1 MRHSRARL
9 SRRRP
14 RLRRRKATDHPYP
27 ALGRRRRTKSP
38 YGLLLAM
45 AESGAYLCR
54 ERSLI
59 FDFPHQGVEAMTGPS
74 PGTCN
79 LRWQELLSQEEIL
92 SWGHHQ
98 QRPKHLSKELA

>member
-1 MRHSRARL
+1 V
-9 SRRRP
+9 P
-14 RLRRRKATDHPYP
+14 
-27 ALGRRRRTKSP
+27 
-38 YGLLLAM
+38 
-45 AESGAYLCR
+45 GA
-54 ERSLI
+54 I
-59 FDFPHQGVEAMTGPS
+59 FDFPRQGVEAMTGPS